1 MRGGRNRPGPAAQ
14 GRRSRCWRAAAGA
27 AVALLAATAP
37 GWSQTPLRGFAVSP
51 VSVEMQPGQRA
62 AVITVRN
69 SSEEEVSFQVR
80 PFAWDQAAGSDQLTP
95 TEAVVVSP
103 PLGRLP
109 AGGSQVV
116 RLVLRQPSQGREAT
130 YRIWLD
136 QIPPPTHS
144 GSVAFALRLSIPV
157 FVEPP
162 GRLQPRLRWSLE
174 TRGSELSLVAV
185 NEGTRR
191 VAPAST

>member
-1 MRGGRNRPGPAAQ
+1 MRGRQ
-14 GRRSRCWRAAAGA
+14 IRSRAAAGVGALVLLCAGA
-27 AVALLAATAP
+27 AGQGQPAI
-37 GWSQTPLRGFAVSP
+37 QGFAVEP
-51 VSVEMQPGQRA
+51 VTVEMQPGQRT
-62 AVITVRN
+62 AVLTLRN
-69 SSEEEVSFQVR
+69 DTPEDVAFQVR